1 MEPTIHP
8 DQNQEQERLTM
19 ILSLLQSRLDAARR
33 ESQQQMAGLTDTRR
47 DEFTERQ
54 EPLLKNLWAAHRF
67 EDLVHLSQ
75 EFQNAAEEEKDHE
88 STLKRIHSLERM
100 GQSPY
105 FARIDLQFEEDEA
118 PERVY
123 IGRHSLW
130 DDDKEN
136 LLVYDWRAPISSVFY
151 RFGTGPAFYTAPAG
165 KITCD
170 LLLKRQFEI
179 QQGRLIGYFDADTVI
194 QDSFLRRLL
203 AQNASAQMKAI
214 VETLQRDQDAA
225 IRDEDHDLMM
235 VQGAAG
241 SGKTSIAMHRAAY
254 LMYEGLKNPLKA
266 HNILVLS
273 PNTVFEKYIS
283 GVLPELG
290 ESSVATSTLEQLL
303 EDRLGRAVE
312 SRGERWE
319 ALCAGGGSYAG
330 RRKKALAFKTSRAF
344 ISLLDRYAAAL
355 PSRLPWQDLQYAGR
369 VLMTRQEMKAQAA
382 EHGSAFPLSVRL
394 RRMEDALWEQVHSL
408 RKARMDALR
417 MKAFR
422 LGHGEEYARGCSIWE
437 SGVLARQLHALT
449 RLDCVSLYYAL
460 LKDASFLRSLAK
472 GLRFPADISCLQT
485 EAPPQDAPL
494 PLEDASAIAYLQAK
508 LTFLSSSGDIRQV
521 VVDEAQDYSPVDY
534 AVLNLLYPKAR
545 FTVVGDI
552 HQGLEKEGQMT
563 LYEDIAGIL
572 RRKSSVLLE
581 LTKSFRCT
589 REILNFSLRFL
600 PGCHIDSLNRS
611 GDAPRLLP
619 SSQLLEEISACR
631 EKGYQSIALIT
642 KTLQEAYFWREKMK
656 DALALPI
663 LGRHASLGEVFLAP
677 LSLSKGLEFDA
688 VLILDCDEAHYSAPE
703 GQRLLYVACTR
714 ALHSLALFS
723 HGAFT
728 PLLEKEEGENA

>member
-290 ESSVATSTLEQLL
+290 ESSVATSTLE
-303 EDRLGRAVE
+303 
-312 SRGERWE
+312 
-319 ALCAGGGSYAG
+319 
-330 RRKKALAFKTSRAF
+330 
-344 ISLLDRYAAAL
+344 
-355 PSRLPWQDLQYAGR
+355 
-369 VLMTRQEMKAQAA
+369 
-382 EHGSAFPLSVRL
+382 
-394 RRMEDALWEQVHSL
+394 
-408 RKARMDALR
+408 
-417 MKAFR
+417 
-422 LGHGEEYARGCSIWE
+422 
-437 SGVLARQLHALT
+437 
-449 RLDCVSLYYAL
+449 
-460 LKDASFLRSLAK
+460 
-472 GLRFPADISCLQT
+472 
-485 EAPPQDAPL
+485 
-494 PLEDASAIAYLQAK
+494 
-508 LTFLSSSGDIRQV
+508 
-521 VVDEAQDYSPVDY
+521 
-534 AVLNLLYPKAR
+534 
-545 FTVVGDI
+545 
-552 HQGLEKEGQMT
+552 
-563 LYEDIAGIL
+563 
-572 RRKSSVLLE
+572 
-581 LTKSFRCT
+581 
-589 REILNFSLRFL
+589 
-600 PGCHIDSLNRS
+600 
-611 GDAPRLLP
+611 
-619 SSQLLEEISACR
+619 
-631 EKGYQSIALIT
+631 
-642 KTLQEAYFWREKMK
+642 
-656 DALALPI
+656 
-663 LGRHASLGEVFLAP
+663 
-677 LSLSKGLEFDA
+677 
-688 VLILDCDEAHYSAPE
+688 
-703 GQRLLYVACTR
+703 
-714 ALHSLALFS
+714 
-723 HGAFT
+723 
-728 PLLEKEEGENA
+728 